1 MGSCTGNSGRKKH
14 SQLPLFDFPRALS
27 PAGAGQRKPLASWK
41 KYEHL
46 PSGQRAYEERRQFG
60 YSTPLVLMVRRRL
73 TLDNAE
79 GLFWLSAKLIGWTR
93 NGMWGVLGLL
103 FFG

>member
-1 MGSCTGNSGRKKH
+1 MGSCTGNSGRQKH

-46 PSGQRAYEERRQFG
+46 PSGQRAYEEG
-60 YSTPLVLMVRRRL
+60 DS
-73 TLDNAE
+73 LDTA
-79 GLFWLSAKLIGWTR
+79 LI
-93 NGMWGVLGLL
+93 LC
-103 FFG
+103 